1 MTDENERHARRQ
13 RLEAQVQTAG
23 AFWWQSVTRSVP
35 CVLAGAIAAV
45 AFSQAPGPGSG
56 ATIAIAL
63 LLFRSV
69 ELQRRGSEVRH
80 VRMTMGLGVDILELR
95 EQLGIP
101 KPDVD
106 TADARLGSDIFFDR
120 LEKNE
125 RPFQVVADLLVLEAL
140 VGFVQ
145 TLP

>member
-1 MTDENERHARRQ
+1 MTDENERHAHRQ

-69 ELQRRGSEVRH
+69 ELQRRGSEVRF
-80 VRMTMGLGVDILELR
+80 VRTTLGLGLDIIELR
-95 EQLGIP
+95 EQLGVP
-101 KPDVD
+101 KPDANAD
-106 TADARLGSDIFFDR
+106 DARLSGAIFLDR

-125 RPFQVVADLLVLEAL
+125 RPFHIVVDLLALEAL
-140 VGFVQ
+140 VGFVR